1 MDENKKDFK
10 SILNNSAKKALGG
23 GVAGASA
30 MGCQVL
36 SLMWLRTTM
45 NYQYRYGTTTKTAI
59 QSLYKDGGVKRF
71 YRGVGPAL
79 LQGPLSR
86 FGDTAANTG
95 VLELLNSYEKT
106 KDLPL
111 SAKTLCASFM
121 AALWRVNLM
130 PIDTLKTSL
139 QVNGKEGL
147 SILAKKTRSSGAG
160 VFYHGTVA
168 TFSATYV
175 GHFPW
180 FYTYNYLD
188 NSIPKQDTMIKNLTR
203 NAIIGFSA
211 SVVSDSISNSIRV
224 LKTTRQTYDKPISY
238 LEAGKEIIKND
249 GIKGLLGRGLK
260 TRIIANGLQGM
271 MFTVLWKAFMSK

>member
-1 MDENKKDFK
+1 MDESEKDFK

-45 NYQYRYGTTTKTAI
+45 NYQYRYGTSTKTAI
-59 QSLYKDGGVKRF
+59 QSLYKDGGIKRF
-71 YRGVGPAL
+71 YRGVSPAL

-130 PIDTLKTSL
+130 PIDTLKTTL

-147 SILAKKTRSSGAG
+147 SMLAKKTRNNGAG

-203 NAIIGFSA
+203 NAVIGFTS
-211 SVVSDSISNSIRV
+211 SVISDSISNSIRV
-224 LKTTRQTYDKPISY
+224 LKTTRQTYDRPISY

>member
-147 SILAKKTRSSGAG
+147 SMLAKKTRGAGAG

-180 FYTYNYLD
+180 FFIYNYLD

-203 NAIIGFSA
+203 NAVIGFSA

-224 LKTTRQTYDKPISY
+224 LKTTRQTYDRPISY

-249 GIKGLLGRGLK
+249 GVKGLLGRGLK

>member
-45 NYQYRYGTTTKTAI
+45 NYQYRYGTSTKTAI

-71 YRGVGPAL
+71 YRGVTPAL

-203 NAIIGFSA
+203 NAVIGFSA

-224 LKTTRQTYDKPISY
+224 LKTTRQTYDRPISY

>member
-1 MDENKKDFK
+1 MNESEKDFK

-45 NYQYRYGTTTKTAI
+45 NYQYRYGTSTKTAI

-71 YRGVGPAL
+71 YRGVSPAL

-130 PIDTLKTSL
+130 PIDTLKTTL

-147 SILAKKTRSSGAG
+147 SMLAKKTRNNGAG

-203 NAIIGFSA
+203 NAVIGFTS
-211 SVVSDSISNSIRV
+211 SVISDSISNSIRV
-224 LKTTRQTYDKPISY
+224 LKTTRQTYDRPISY

-249 GIKGLLGRGLK
+249 GVKGLLGRGLK

>member
-10 SILNNSAKKALGG
+10 NILNNSAKKALGG

-59 QSLYKDGGVKRF
+59 KSLYKDGGVKRF
-71 YRGVGPAL
+71 YRGVTPAL

-147 SILAKKTRSSGAG
+147 SMLAKKTRNNGAG

-203 NAIIGFSA
+203 NAVIGFTS
-211 SVVSDSISNSIRV
+211 SVISDSISNSIRV

-249 GIKGLLGRGLK
+249 GVKGLLGRGLK

>member
-59 QSLYKDGGVKRF
+59 QSLYKDGGIKRF

-147 SILAKKTRSSGAG
+147 SMLAKKTRGAGAG

-180 FYTYNYLD
+180 FFIYNYLD

-203 NAIIGFSA
+203 NAVIGFSA

>member
-1 MDENKKDFK
+1 MNESEKDFK

-45 NYQYRYGTTTKTAI
+45 NYQYRYGTSTKTAI
-59 QSLYKDGGVKRF
+59 QSLYKDGGIKRF
-71 YRGVGPAL
+71 YRGVSPAL

-130 PIDTLKTSL
+130 PIDTLKTTL

-147 SILAKKTRSSGAG
+147 SMLAKKTRNNGAG

-203 NAIIGFSA
+203 NAVIGFTS
-211 SVVSDSISNSIRV
+211 SVISDSISNSIRV
-224 LKTTRQTYDKPISY
+224 LKTTRQTYDRPISY

>member
-71 YRGVGPAL
+71 YRGVTPAL

-224 LKTTRQTYDKPISY
+224 LKTTRQTYDRPISY

>member
-1 MDENKKDFK
+1 MNESEKDFK

-71 YRGVGPAL
+71 YRGVSPAL

-224 LKTTRQTYDKPISY
+224 LKTTRQTYDRPISY

-249 GIKGLLGRGLK
+249 GVKGLLGRGLK

>member
-71 YRGVGPAL
+71 YRGVTPAL

-203 NAIIGFSA
+203 NAVIGFSA

>member
-1 MDENKKDFK
+1 MEENKKDFK

-59 QSLYKDGGVKRF
+59 KSLYKDGGVKRF
-71 YRGVGPAL
+71 YRGVSPAL

-147 SILAKKTRSSGAG
+147 SMLAKKTRNNGAG

-203 NAIIGFSA
+203 NAVIGFTS
-211 SVVSDSISNSIRV
+211 SVISDSISNSIRV
-224 LKTTRQTYDKPISY
+224 LKTTRQTYDRPISY

>member
-59 QSLYKDGGVKRF
+59 QSLYKDGGIKRF

-147 SILAKKTRSSGAG
+147 SILAKKTRGAGAG

-180 FYTYNYLD
+180 FFIYNYLD

-203 NAIIGFSA
+203 NAVIGFSA

-249 GIKGLLGRGLK
+249 GVKGLLGRGLK

>member
-1 MDENKKDFK
+1 MNESEKDFK

-45 NYQYRYGTTTKTAI
+45 NYQYRYGTSTKIAI

-71 YRGVGPAL
+71 YRGVSPAL

-130 PIDTLKTSL
+130 PIDTLKTTL

-147 SILAKKTRSSGAG
+147 SMLAKKTRNNGAG

-203 NAIIGFSA
+203 NAVIGFTS
-211 SVVSDSISNSIRV
+211 SVISDSISNSIRV
-224 LKTTRQTYDKPISY
+224 LKTTRQTYDRPISY

>member
-10 SILNNSAKKALGG
+10 NILNNSAKKALGG

-71 YRGVGPAL
+71 YRGVTPAL

-180 FYTYNYLD
+180 FFIYNYLD

-224 LKTTRQTYDKPISY
+224 LKTTRQTYDRPISY

>member
-1 MDENKKDFK
+1 
-10 SILNNSAKKALGG
+10 
-23 GVAGASA
+23 
-30 MGCQVL
+30 
-36 SLMWLRTTM
+36 
-45 NYQYRYGTTTKTAI
+45 
-59 QSLYKDGGVKRF
+59 
-71 YRGVGPAL
+71 
-79 LQGPLSR
+79 
-86 FGDTAANTG
+86 
-95 VLELLNSYEKT
+95 
-106 KDLPL
+106 
-111 SAKTLCASFM
+111 
-121 AALWRVNLM
+121 M

-203 NAIIGFSA
+203 NAVIGFTS
-211 SVVSDSISNSIRV
+211 SVISDSISNSIRV

-271 MFTVLWKAFMSK
+271 MFTVLWKAFMSKWINITKIIKII

>member
-59 QSLYKDGGVKRF
+59 KSLYKDGGVKRF
-71 YRGVGPAL
+71 YRGVTPAL

-111 SAKTLCASFM
+111 YAKTLCASFM

-180 FYTYNYLD
+180 FFIYNYLD

-203 NAIIGFSA
+203 NAVIGFSA

-249 GIKGLLGRGLK
+249 GVKGLLGRGLK

-271 MFTVLWKAFMSK
+271 MFTVLWKAFMSR

>member
-147 SILAKKTRSSGAG
+147 SILAKKTRGAGAG

-180 FYTYNYLD
+180 FFIYNYLD

-203 NAIIGFSA
+203 NAVIGFSA

-224 LKTTRQTYDKPISY
+224 LKTTRQTYDRPISY

>member
-59 QSLYKDGGVKRF
+59 QSLYKDGGIKRF

-180 FYTYNYLD
+180 FFIYNYLD

-203 NAIIGFSA
+203 NAVIGFSA

-249 GIKGLLGRGLK
+249 GVKGLLGRGLK